1 MTWVLLEAGLALV
14 LLIVI
19 VWWTM
24 PRSRKDDQNTRE

>member
-24 PRSRKDDQNTRE
+24 PRSRKDDHDTRK

>member
-1 MTWVLLEAGLALV
+1 MSWVLLEAGLALV

-24 PRSRKDDQNTRE
+24 PRSRKDDRDTRK